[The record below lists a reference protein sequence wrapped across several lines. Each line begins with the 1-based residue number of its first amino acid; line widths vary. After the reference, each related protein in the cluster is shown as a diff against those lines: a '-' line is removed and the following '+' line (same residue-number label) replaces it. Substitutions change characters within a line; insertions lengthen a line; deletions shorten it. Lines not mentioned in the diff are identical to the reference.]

1 MIAAGRSCAKLG
13 LAYNPRVSKI
23 GRSYKQAPVDERY
36 DAIVIGSGLG
46 GMTTA
51 LLLAERGKR
60 VVLLERHYVLGGFTH
75 VFRRKGYEWDVG
87 VHYVGEVHR
96 PQSVVRQLFDH
107 VSGGELHWAEMGEV
121 YDRIVFGDDEYPL
134 RAGVSAFK
142 DGLREKFPTTAHA
155 KAIDAYVDEVFAA
168 VKASRSFF
176 VEKALGS
183 IGAWAAGGL
192 MRRKYLQYTRKTTW
206 EVLRSL
212 TDDPRLIGVLTGQF
226 GDYGL
231 PPKQSSFGM
240 HASLVKHYFAGGCY
254 PVGGSARIAET
265 IVARLEAAGG
275 AAFTNAAVET
285 LLVEDGETRGVRMAD
300 GREIRAPLVVSNA
313 GVINTFEHLV
323 PAPDRARLGLDEALR
338 TVQPSASH
346 VSLYVGL
353 RGTAAELSLPR
364 ANYWIYPED
373 GYDHDAN
380 VEAYVADENA
390 PLPVAYISFPSAKDP
405 EFEQRHPGR
414 STIEI
419 VTLAPWERF
428 TRWADEPWK
437 KRGADYQAYKE
448 QLAQRLLEP
457 LLRHEPQVREAID
470 LYELSTPLTTR
481 HFTSYGHGEIY
492 GLSHD
497 PLRFEQKFL
506 RPKTPLRNLY
516 LTGQDICT
524 CGVGGA
530 LLSGFLTASAITGE
544 NLVMKTLG

>member
-1 MIAAGRSCAKLG
+1 
-13 LAYNPRVSKI
+13 VSRL
-23 GRSYKQAPVDERY
+23 GRSYKQAPVEERY

-46 GMTTA
+46 GMTSA
-51 LLLAERGKR
+51 LLLAQRGKR
-60 VVLLERHYVLGGFTH
+60 VALLERHYVLGGFTH

-96 PQSVVRQLFDH
+96 PQSVLRQLFDH
-107 VSGGELHWAEMGEV
+107 VTGGELRWAEMGDV

-134 RAGVSAFK
+134 RAGVPAFK
-142 DGLREKFPTTAHA
+142 EGLRERFPTKAHA
-155 KAIDAYVDEVFAA
+155 QAIDGYVDAVFAA

-183 IGAWAAGGL
+183 LGAWAAGGF
-192 MRRKYLQYTRKTTW
+192 MRRKYLGYTRKTTW

-212 TDDPRLIGVLTGQF
+212 TDDPRLVAVLTGQY

-240 HASLVKHYFAGGCY
+240 HASLVKHYLAGGCY

-265 IVARLEAAGG
+265 IVPRLEAAGG
-275 AAFTNAAVET
+275 VAFTNAAVET
-285 LLVEDGETRGVRMAD
+285 LLVEDGAVSGVVMAD

-313 GVINTFEHLV
+313 GVINTFERLV
-323 PAPDRARLGLDEALR
+323 PAVERERLGLSRAIAA
-338 TVQPSASH
+338 VKPSAAH
-346 VSLYVGL
+346 ASLYVGL
-353 RGTAAELSLPR
+353 RGSATELALPR
-364 ANYWIYPED
+364 ANYWIYPEG

-380 VEAYVADENA
+380 VERYLADEDA

-405 EFEQRHPGR
+405 DFERRHPGR
-414 STIEI
+414 ATIEV

-428 TRWADEPWK
+428 ARWADRPWK
-437 KRGADYQAYKE
+437 KRGSEYEAAKE
-448 QLAQRLLEP
+448 RLAARLLEP
-457 LLRHEPQVREAID
+457 LLRHEPQVREAIE
-470 LYELSTPLTTR
+470 LQELSTPLSTR
-481 HFTSYGHGEIY
+481 HFTAYGHGEIY

-497 PLRFEQKFL
+497 PGRFEQRML
-506 RPKTPLRNLY
+506 RPKTPLRNLW
-516 LTGQDICT
+516 LTGQDIVT

-544 NLVMKTLG
+544 NLVMKALR